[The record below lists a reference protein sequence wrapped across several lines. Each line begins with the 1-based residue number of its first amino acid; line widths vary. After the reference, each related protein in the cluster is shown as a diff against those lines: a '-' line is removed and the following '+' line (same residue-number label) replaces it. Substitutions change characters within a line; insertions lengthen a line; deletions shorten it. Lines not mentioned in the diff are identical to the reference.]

1 MEKQCTLAVFSFGK
15 GDTAA
20 QIELI
25 HWEWISRRL
34 RVRHGEEWVV
44 LEQHRPSNISD
55 TCWRLYEHLKREGDD
70 AVIYVELGHGTLS
83 IRRGDAEPMPEN
95 VDAADGLF
103 TALYDALVDLD
114 RYGEEVFVH
123 MNANGL
129 AGRITLG
136 RDGREY
142 AWTAAAPHGT
152 TWRDAT
158 AAERQEM
165 FDCRDAISALKSG
178 DQVVF
183 WNADE
188 SEWGRAAYLCPAL
201 EITQRGHLARR
212 FPGDDK
218 NWTFHV
224 LPLEIA
230 RRYGIP
236 EAADIAA

>member
-1 MEKQCTLAVFSFGK
+1 MQKQQTLAVFSFGK

-25 HWEWISRRL
+25 RWEWISHRL
-34 RVRHGEEWVV
+34 RVRHGDQWEV
-44 LEQHRPSNISD
+44 LEQHRPSSISD
-55 TCWRLYEHLKREGDD
+55 TCYRLYEFLKREGDE

-83 IRRGDAEPMPEN
+83 IRRGEAEPMPEN
-95 VDAADGLF
+95 VDAADGLL

-114 RYGEEVFVH
+114 QYGEEIFVH

-129 AGRITLG
+129 AGRITRG
-136 RDGREY
+136 RDGQEY

-152 TWRDAT
+152 SWRDAT

-165 FDCRDAISALKSG
+165 FDCRDAISALKWG

-183 WNADE
+183 WDATV
-188 SEWGRAAYLCPAL
+188 SGWGRAEYECPAL
-201 EITQRGHLARR
+201 EITQRGHRARR
-212 FPGDDK
+212 FLHDK

>member
-1 MEKQCTLAVFSFGK
+1 MEKQSTLAVFSLGK

-20 QIELI
+20 QFELI
-25 HWEWISRRL
+25 RWEWISRRV

-44 LEQHRPSNISD
+44 LEEHRPSSTLD
-55 TCWRLYEHLKREGDD
+55 TCWRLYEHLKREGDE
-70 AVIYVELGHGTLS
+70 ATIYVELGHGTLS

-95 VDAADGLF
+95 VDAVDGLF

-114 RYGEEVFVH
+114 QYGEEVFAH
-123 MNANGL
+123 MTANGL
-129 AGRITLG
+129 AGRITRG
-136 RDGREY
+136 RDGQEY

-152 TWRDAT
+152 SWRDAT

-165 FDCRDAISALKSG
+165 FDCRDAIAALKSG
-178 DQVVF
+178 DAVVF
-183 WNADE
+183 WDATA
-188 SEWGRAAYLCPAL
+188 SRWGRAEYECPAL
-201 EITQRGHLARR
+201 DVTKRGHRARR
-212 FPGDDK
+212 FHHDK

-230 RRYGIP
+230 KRYGIP